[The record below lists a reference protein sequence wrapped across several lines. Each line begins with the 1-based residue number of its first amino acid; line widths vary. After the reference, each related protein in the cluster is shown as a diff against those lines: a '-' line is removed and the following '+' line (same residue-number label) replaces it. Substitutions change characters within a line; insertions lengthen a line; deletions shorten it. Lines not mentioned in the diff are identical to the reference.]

1 MSYQNPRQLKK
12 TYENPTL
19 DALIEKFDEVTKKE
33 REGQEKIQKSIDDQ
47 AVLTANNMGKINVPG
62 NEKLENQFGQ
72 ITVMSDHSELK
83 QLIKNAEGLT
93 GDLKLEN
100 TLQQD
105 KVKGKIG
112 EYQGLLTTL
121 DFMSKKLVSSS
132 GLNPGEEGSL
142 SKTTS
147 KEAMN
152 VLNQYNQGGE
162 NLQFIK
168 ENGQIFL
175 SETKEDGDRLNLTEA
190 ALIVGRGEEVLKT
203 SMPIKSYE
211 DTAAKT
217 ITDPTIAPW
226 KVTVNTEI
234 PLENGGVRSV
244 TEVKID
250 KGLATQELMRNGSFD
265 WVKDKTSYVIANQIW
280 VDRMGQETFF
290 NPANEKHELAIKEFL
305 VQDTMKNVIP
315 QSELKSDAIFKP
327 KTVKKPPVK
336 KKEKLPA
343 KVNYIL
349 EGLGSLKDKEV
360 GTSFNYSKTLQVK
373 KTGENEWSLFDTV
386 TDAGG
391 NNSQKLVRTVSDPLE
406 LRGEFGVQHPS
417 LIVTAKN
424 ENNEQTG
431 NYDEY
436 IDILLK

>member
-1 MSYQNPRQLKK
+1 
-12 TYENPTL
+12 
-19 DALIEKFDEVTKKE
+19 
-33 REGQEKIQKSIDDQ
+33 
-47 AVLTANNMGKINVPG
+47 
-62 NEKLENQFGQ
+62 
-72 ITVMSDHSELK
+72 
-83 QLIKNAEGLT
+83 
-93 GDLKLEN
+93 
-100 TLQQD
+100 
-105 KVKGKIG
+105 
-112 EYQGLLTTL
+112 
-121 DFMSKKLVSSS
+121 
-132 GLNPGEEGSL
+132 
-142 SKTTS
+142 
-147 KEAMN
+147 
-152 VLNQYNQGGE
+152 
-162 NLQFIK
+162 
-168 ENGQIFL
+168 
-175 SETKEDGDRLNLTEA
+175 
-190 ALIVGRGEEVLKT
+190 VGRGEEVLKT

>member
-1 MSYQNPRQLKK
+1 MSYKNPRQLK
-12 TYENPTL
+12 TNFENPVLETIIKEL
-19 DALIEKFDEVTKKE
+19 DGITKKD
-33 REGQEKIQKSIDDQ
+33 REGQEKIQESIDAQ

-83 QLIKNAEGLT
+83 QLIKNA
-93 GDLKLEN
+93 DLKLEN

-315 QSELKSDAIFKP
+315 QSQLKADQIYRP
-327 KTVKKPPVK
+327 KAAKQPPAK

-349 EGLGSLKDKEV
+349 DGLSELKDKEV
-360 GTSFNYSKTLQVK
+360 GTFFNYSDTLQVK
-373 KTGENEWSLFDTV
+373 RTAKNEWSLFDTV
-386 TDAGG
+386 TDANG
-391 NNSQKLVRTVSDPLE
+391 NNSQKLVKTASDPME

-417 LIVTAKN
+417 LIVTGGGESPVEN
-424 ENNEQTG
+424 EEIFN
-431 NYDEY
+431 Y
-436 IDILLK
+436 IDEIFN